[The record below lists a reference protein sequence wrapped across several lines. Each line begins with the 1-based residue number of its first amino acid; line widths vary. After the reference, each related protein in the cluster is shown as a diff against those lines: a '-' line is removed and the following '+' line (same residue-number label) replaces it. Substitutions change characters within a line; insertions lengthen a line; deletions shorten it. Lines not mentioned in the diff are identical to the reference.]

1 MLPSPDEKTE
11 AQKNRLTAQ
20 DESNF
25 CLPCLR
31 PEGSGWVFKCNAVG
45 FLSCLFPHK
54 VALGLGSSLPQEQ
67 VRRLIW
73 SSQDSLA
80 LGRDAAS
87 GSNLIS
93 SPGTK
98 SLLMMTA
105 KATLPALPR
114 TIRLVRP
121 MASTLLTPLPQIRV
135 QRRREAKELVQVSG
149 LQVY

>member
-20 DESNF
+20 GESNF
-25 CLPCLR
+25 CLPRLR
-31 PEGSGWVFKCNAVG
+31 PEGSSWVFKCNAVG
-45 FLSCLFPHK
+45 FPSCLFPHS
-54 VALGLGSSLPQEQ
+54 VALGLGSPQPQEQ
-67 VRRLIW
+67 VRSLTW

-80 LGRDAAS
+80 LGRDSAS

-98 SLLMMTA
+98 SLLIMTA

-114 TIRLVRP
+114 TIRLVCP
-121 MASTLLTPLPQIRV
+121 MGSTLLTPHPQIRE
-135 QRRREAKELVQVSG
+135 QRQRETK
-149 LQVY
+149 